1 MPEASQGDPRP
12 LSAPDNPGPRGRS
25 RLNPALVRR
34 LNVARVFHAL
44 RLAGEATQGHLV
56 EATGLDPATVS
67 AVVRQ
72 LRQEGW
78 LRASK
83 APRAGR
89 SGRPPTHLTIDR
101 DAGLLVGARLEPDA
115 VQLLATSLAGE
126 SIGSWQGPVE
136 EGPDAAIASLRE
148 GVEELLRDV
157 GVGWDRVRA
166 IGVGVPALMAHDG
179 RLAFGPNL
187 GWRDVPLRA
196 RLAERWRVP
205 VAVDNDTKAAAL
217 AEKLFGAARDAHD
230 FVLIAGHSGVGG
242 ALYLG
247 GRLQRGAGG
256 YAGEIGHVTVIPGGR
271 ACGCGDRGCLEAY
284 LSEKALVAQ
293 LRERGLAVRGYAGV
307 AAAAA
312 AGEPRALALLAEV
325 GALLARVAADVVD
338 LLDPELLVLA
348 GSMTHV
354 APYLLPAIE
363 RALAEPALAGVR
375 GACRVVASRFGPEA
389 VTVGG
394 VALAM
399 EAVLGLPAWWSDAG
413 VGRPAWGAVGVGW

>member
-1 MPEASQGDPRP
+1 MPEASQGDRGP
-12 LSAPDNPGPRGRS
+12 LSAPQDPVQRPRP

-44 RLAGEATQGHLV
+44 RLAGESSQSDLV

-72 LRQEGW
+72 LRHDGW
-78 LRASK
+78 LRATK

-89 SGRPPTHLTIDR
+89 SGRPPTHLSIDR
-101 DAGLLVGARLEPDA
+101 DAGLLVGARLEPD
-115 VQLLATSLAGE
+115 VVRLLATSLAGE
-126 SIGSWQGPVE
+126 PIASWQGPVG
-136 EGPDAAIASLRE
+136 EGPAAAIASLRD
-148 GVEELLRDV
+148 GVEEVLADV
-157 GVGWDRVRA
+157 GVGWDGVRA

-179 RLAFGPNL
+179 RLAFAPNL

-196 RLAERWRVP
+196 RLAEHWSVP

-256 YAGEIGHVTVIPGGR
+256 YAGEVGHVTVVPGGR

-293 LRERGLAVRGYAGV
+293 LRERGLTVDGYAGV

-312 AGEPRALALLAEV
+312 DGDPRALTLLDEV
-325 GALLARVAADVVD
+325 GALLAGVAADVVD
-338 LLDPELLVLA
+338 LLDPEMLVLA
-348 GSMTHV
+348 GSMTYV
-354 APYLLPAIE
+354 VPYLLPAID
-363 RALAEPALAGVR
+363 RALREPALAGVR
-375 GACRVVASRFGPEA
+375 GACAVVTSRFGPEA
-389 VTVGG
+389 VTMGG

-399 EAVLGLPAWWSDAG
+399 EAVLGLPAWWADEG
-413 VGRPAWGAVGVGW
+413 GGRPAWGGVASGW

>member
-1 MPEASQGDPRP
+1 MERRRQ
-12 LSAPDNPGPRGRS
+12 

-44 RLAGEATQGHLV
+44 RLAGEASQTELV

-72 LRQEGW
+72 LRQDRW
-78 LRASK
+78 LRVTPPSALPASSTTAPAAPT
-83 APRAGR
+83 APRR
-89 SGRPPTHLTIDR
+89 SGRPPTRLTIDR

-115 VQLLATSLAGE
+115 VQLLATTLAGE
-126 SIGSWQGPVE
+126 AIGSWHGPVGG
-136 EGPDAAIASLRE
+136 GPDAAVASLRR
-148 GVEELLRDV
+148 GVEALLQRV
-157 GVGWDRVRA
+157 GAGWESVRA
-166 IGVGVPALMAHDG
+166 VGVGVPALMAHDG

-196 RLAERWRVP
+196 RLAERWTVP
-205 VAVDNDTKAAAL
+205 VVVDNDTKAAAL

-230 FVLIAGHSGVGG
+230 FVVIAGHSGVGG

-256 YAGEIGHVTVIPGGR
+256 FAGEVGHLTVVRGGR
-271 ACGCGDRGCLEAY
+271 LCGCGDRGCLEAY
-284 LSEKALVAQ
+284 LSEQALVAQ
-293 LRERGLAVRGYAGV
+293 LAERGLGVDGYAGV

-312 AGEPRALALLAEV
+312 AGDPRALAVLDEV
-325 GALLARVAADVVD
+325 GALLAGVAANLVD

-348 GSMTHV
+348 GSMAHV
-354 APYLLPAIE
+354 APYLMPSIA
-363 RALAEPALAGVR
+363 RALSETALAAVR
-375 GACRVVASRFGPEA
+375 GRCEVVASRFGPEA
-389 VTVGG
+389 VTMGG

-399 EAVLGLPAWWSDAG
+399 EAVLGLPAWWTDEG
-413 VGRPAWGAVGVGW
+413 GGRPTLLGAGGGW

>member
-12 LSAPDNPGPRGRS
+12 LSAREDTVQRPRQ

-44 RLAGEATQGHLV
+44 RLAGEASQGELV
-56 EATGLDPATVS
+56 EATGLDAATVS

-72 LRQEGW
+72 LRQQGW
-78 LRASK
+78 LQASK
-83 APRAGR
+83 APTSGR

-126 SIGSWQGPVE
+126 PIGSWQGPVE
-136 EGPDAAIASLRE
+136 AGPDAAIASLRA
-148 GVEELLRDV
+148 GVEELLRGV

-166 IGVGVPALMAHDG
+166 IGVGAPALMAHDG

-196 RLAERWRVP
+196 RLAERWSVP

-230 FVLIAGHSGVGG
+230 FVVIAGHSGVGG

-256 YAGEIGHVTVIPGGR
+256 YAGEIGHVTVVPGGR

-293 LRERGLAVRGYAGV
+293 LRERGLSVVGYAGV

-312 AGEPRALALLAEV
+312 AGEPRALTLLAEV
-325 GALLARVAADVVD
+325 GALLGGVAADVVD

-354 APYLLPAIE
+354 VPYLLPAIE
-363 RALAEPALAGVR
+363 RALGQPALASVR
-375 GACRVVASRFGPEA
+375 GRCEVVPSRFGPEA
-389 VTVGG
+389 VTMGG

-399 EAVLGLPAWWSDAG
+399 EAVLGLPAWWSDEG
-413 VGRPAWGAVGVGW
+413 GRPTWAGAVTGW